1 VRIANWE
8 RQWPGQWKDIVA
20 FSKALA
26 FASLGEFD
34 AAESL
39 FEDVASMETDL
50 SAKAEEH
57 RAVMADLAALDAI
70 EPEGETVEQLLA
82 AAGRRVERWRR
93 EAAARFETEWGP
105 VTMVAW
111 EEAEMQ
117 QVQLVGMFRHLLEDG
132 DAQCRAACEALIE
145 NHAGSHR
152 ENQHWLRLGDFH
164 RELAERLVVF
174 SPPARTDFDL
184 DGFEAQISAARAIYL
199 RVERA
204 DGFRERLEARA
215 RLAALEEFAQRVRAE
230 AR

>member
-1 VRIANWE
+1 
-8 RQWPGQWKDIVA
+8 
-20 FSKALA
+20 
-26 FASLGEFD
+26 
-34 AAESL
+34 
-39 FEDVASMETDL
+39 
-50 SAKAEEH
+50 
-57 RAVMADLAALDAI
+57 
-70 EPEGETVEQLLA
+70 
-82 AAGRRVERWRR
+82 
-93 EAAARFETEWGP
+93 
-105 VTMVAW
+105 
-111 EEAEMQ
+111 
-117 QVQLVGMFRHLLEDG
+117 MFRHLLEDG